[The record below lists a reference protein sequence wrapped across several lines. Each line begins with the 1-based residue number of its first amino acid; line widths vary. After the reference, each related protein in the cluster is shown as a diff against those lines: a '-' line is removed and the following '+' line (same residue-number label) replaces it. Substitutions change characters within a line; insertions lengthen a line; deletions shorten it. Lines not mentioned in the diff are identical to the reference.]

1 MFPYFYPAT
10 KRSDSEITVGVLSWQ
25 RNKDPLPLSV
35 QCVIDTDTREDM
47 TGGEFSH
54 LPFFGGADLM
64 PKWNRKIGSFGARKG
79 SDLAFFHH
87 GIF

>member
-1 MFPYFYPAT
+1 
-10 KRSDSEITVGVLSWQ
+10 
-25 RNKDPLPLSV
+25 
-35 QCVIDTDTREDM
+35 M

-54 LPFFGGADLM
+54 LPFLGGADLM